1 MPKNPEQEKADVLL
15 AKIREAA
22 SAFPRCCGFG
32 AGRSG
37 RSRMTHLRRIICST
51 RSSRFSASG
60 RTANRL
66 RERTNAMGKGS
77 DEEYMDFLDGLR
89 ESGITNM
96 LGAAPYLS
104 KEFGLSPNDAR
115 EILSKWMKRF
125 GAEDDHG

>member
-1 MPKNPEQEKADVLL
+1 
-15 AKIREAA
+15 
-22 SAFPRCCGFG
+22 
-32 AGRSG
+32 
-37 RSRMTHLRRIICST
+37 
-51 RSSRFSASG
+51 
-60 RTANRL
+60 
-66 RERTNAMGKGS
+66 MGKGS